1 LLARD
6 LHEGDVLDGKYR
18 IVAPIG
24 RGGMGAVYS
33 AVRLSLGDT
42 VAVKLLLPSH
52 DQEMNRARFLREA
65 KAAARIRHPSV
76 VQVFDYSNP
85 EAGPPY
91 IVMELLEGPTLG
103 ELIQR
108 TGPLPVDRAL
118 GILGDIC
125 AAVEAGHRRGVVHRD
140 LKPTNVILARTDDG
154 GELLKVLDFG
164 IASVAGLPDATTLTG
179 PGTLL
184 GTCFY
189 MAPEQAKGG
198 VAGPESDVFS
208 LGILLYE
215 MVTGK
220 RPFEAATVLA
230 TMFQVANGEYKPV
243 HDLVPTVPPA
253 VVAAIT
259 SALSVDI
266 AGRPASPEALA
277 RLAGAP
283 MRAMRGKLDTLPDA
297 GDSPSRVEAISEIR
311 PSWSDA
317 TMPVDAGPPDLERHF
332 VGRTQEL
339 ARIEEQL
346 RAARAGSGKLTI
358 VLGEPGAGKTRLVQA
373 FATRAAAAGNGTK
386 WVRFSDYEGSRLPP
400 FDAVTRALDQ
410 TPPATAERVSDS
422 ERGGDKWKTIAAITE
437 SVMASARNTP
447 LVLFFDDLQWARA
460 VELDL
465 VAHLQRSVDSR
476 LVFLIATAHTPEP
489 GSDLARWMGQLA
501 QRRVDAIVP
510 VGPLSS
516 ENVREWLHLA
526 FGTFR
531 IRPRDRRRIE
541 RATGNNPHHLLEL
554 MRHLLTSGAIRRDDA
569 HGGADWTCA
578 DLEDV
583 TLPESTRAV
592 VHAKLADLDD
602 DLRDTL
608 EIASAIGQELRFATL
623 LAASALREDV
633 LEARVE
639 RAIDLRLLTEEGV
652 TGGDD
657 LRFASETIRR
667 VLYDEMTT
675 RRRKRAHQR
684 VAAAL
689 HERYAKDLRRIA
701 RVLCY
706 HHLAVGDHAE
716 ALAWGLA
723 AAEDDLALYAND
735 AAETSVQRAR
745 DAAAHLEEAGEG
757 PAVRD
762 AARLD
767 ALTGTLYVRLG
778 RFADA
783 SEVLARAIA
792 RSEGDA
798 ALRIGALLDLAHC
811 HLGRGD
817 MDRALAAAGEAADRA
832 AKEGD
837 TTRTLAARVL
847 TSACLS
853 RLGRLNEAEG
863 VVRSAIESAGAD
875 VALGTKAQALREL
888 SVIATKRGAF
898 ALGEARARESLEL
911 ARMARD
917 PMAQHQ
923 AVSALAAAYDE
934 SGDAASALP
943 FHLEALELAR
953 ALSLRRREAIDL
965 ANTGEAH
972 MTLDHVALAEQHFR
986 EALAIF
992 REIGDRACEGD
1003 CRVNIGR
1010 ALLAR
1015 GARGAAVAMLERGRK
1030 LCESTGRGEYAGIA
1044 LCHLGEAHRTDG
1056 DLARA
1061 ASALGEAHQLF
1072 VQQASHNV
1080 WRASLGLARVALARG
1095 DAKAASAHAREA
1107 AEVLEGQRG
1116 AAAPGS
1122 STATIDRSLVDIAD
1136 VMAKITTLGRAP
1148 G

>member
-18 IVAPIG
+18 IVAAIG

-33 AVRLSLGDT
+33 AVRLALGDT

-76 VQVFDYSNP
+76 VQVFDYGNP
-85 EAGPPY
+85 EGGPPY

-103 ELIQR
+103 ELIQH
-108 TGPLPVDRAL
+108 GPMAVDRAL
-118 GILGDIC
+118 GLLGDMC

-215 MVTGK
+215 MVTGR

-230 TMFQVANGEYKPV
+230 TMFQVANGEYTPV
-243 HDLVPTVPPA
+243 HELVPTVPPA

-259 SALSVDI
+259 SALSVDV
-266 AGRPASPEALA
+266 AGRPASPEAFA

-283 MRAMRGKLDTLPDA
+283 LRALRGRLETIPDV
-297 GDSPSRVEAISEIR
+297 GDSPTGVEAVSEVR

-317 TMPVDAGPPDLERHF
+317 TMLDEGPPDLERHF
-332 VGRTQEL
+332 VGRTQEM
-339 ARIEEQL
+339 ARIDEQL
-346 RAARAGSGKLTI
+346 RAARAGSGKVTI
-358 VLGEPGAGKTRLVQA
+358 VLGEPGAGKTRLVHA
-373 FATRAAAAGNGTK
+373 FATRAAAAGSTAR

-400 FDAVTRALDQ
+400 FDAVMRALDQ
-410 TPPATAERVSDS
+410 ATPATTERASDS
-422 ERGGDKWKTIAAITE
+422 ERANDKWKTIAAITE
-437 SVMASARNTP
+437 AVVASARDAP
-447 LVLFFDDLQWARA
+447 LLLCFDDLQWARA

-476 LVFLIATAHTPEP
+476 RVFLVATAHTPEP
-489 GSDLARWMGQLA
+489 GSDLARWLGQLA
-501 QRRVDAIVP
+501 QRRADAIVP

-516 ENVREWLHLA
+516 ESVREWLHSA

-554 MRHLLTSGAIRRDDA
+554 VRHLLTTGAITRDDA

-578 DLEDV
+578 DLEEV

-592 VHAKLADLDD
+592 VHAKLADL
-602 DLRDTL
+602 
-608 EIASAIGQELRFATL
+608 EIASVIGHELRFATL

-633 LEARVE
+633 LDARVE

-667 VLYDEMTT
+667 VLYDDMTT

-684 VAAAL
+684 VVAAL

-706 HHLAVGDHAE
+706 HHLAVGEHAE

-735 AAETSVQRAR
+735 AAETSLQRAR
-745 DAAAHLEEAGEG
+745 EAAARLDEAGEG
-757 PAVRD
+757 PAPRD

-767 ALTGTLYVRLG
+767 ALTGSLYVRLG
-778 RFADA
+778 RFAEAGDL
-783 SEVLARAIA
+783 LARAIA
-792 RSEGDA
+792 RPEGDA

-811 HLGRGD
+811 HLGRGE
-817 MDRALAAAGEAADRA
+817 MDRALAAAGDAAEQA

-837 TTRTLAARVL
+837 ATRTLAARAVAG
-847 TSACLS
+847 SCLA
-853 RLGRLNEAEG
+853 RLGKLNEAES
-863 VVRSAIESAGAD
+863 VLRSAIESAGAN

-917 PMAQHQ
+917 PMAQHA

-934 SGDAASALP
+934 GGDSASALP

-953 ALSLRRREAIDL
+953 ALSLRRREGIDL
-965 ANTGEAH
+965 ANAGEAH

-1015 GARGAAVAMLERGRK
+1015 GARGPAVAMLERGRN
-1030 LCESTGRGEYAGIA
+1030 LCESTGRVEYAGIA
-1044 LCHLGEAHRTDG
+1044 LYHLGEAHRAEG
-1056 DLARA
+1056 DLPRA
-1061 ASALGEAHQLF
+1061 ATALGDAHRLF

-1080 WRASLGLARVALARG
+1080 WRASLGLARVALALG
-1095 DAKAASAHAREA
+1095 DARAASAHARAA
-1107 AEVLEGQRG
+1107 AEMLEGQRG

-1122 STATIDRSLVDIAD
+1122 STATIDRSIVEIAD
-1136 VMAKITTLGRAP
+1136 VMARITTLERGP

>member
-1 LLARD
+1 MLARD

-42 VAVKLLLPSH
+42 VAVKLLLPTH
-52 DQEMNRARFLREA
+52 DQEVNRARFLREA

-76 VQVFDYSNP
+76 VQVFDYGNP
-85 EAGPPY
+85 EGAPPY
-91 IVMELLEGPTLG
+91 IVMELLEGPTLA
-103 ELIQR
+103 ELIQQ
-108 TGPLPVDRAL
+108 TGPLPADRAL
-118 GILGDIC
+118 GILADMC

-140 LKPTNVILARTDDG
+140 LKPNNVILARTDDG

-164 IASVAGLPDATTLTG
+164 IASVAGLSDATTLTG

-189 MAPEQAKGG
+189 MAPEQVMGG
-198 VAGPESDVFS
+198 VAGPESDVFA

-220 RPFEAATVLA
+220 RPFEAPTVLG
-230 TMFQVANGEYKPV
+230 TMFRVANGEYTPV
-243 HDLVPTVPPA
+243 RDLAPTVPAPM
-253 VVAAIT
+253 VSAIT

-283 MRAMRGKLDTLPDA
+283 VRAMRARMETIPDGGGEA
-297 GDSPSRVEAISEIR
+297 PTGVEAVSEIR

-317 TMPVDAGPPDLERHF
+317 TMLDQGPPDLERHF

-373 FATRAAAAGNGTK
+373 FATRMANAGGRVS

-400 FDAVTRALDQ
+400 FDAMMRALD
-410 TPPATAERVSDS
+410 PVAPLAAERASDS
-422 ERGGDKWKTIAAITE
+422 ERGADKWKTIAAIGE
-437 SVMASARNTP
+437 AVMASAKDAP
-447 LVLFFDDLQWARA
+447 LVLCLDDLQWAQA

-476 LVFLIATAHTPEP
+476 RVFLVATAHTPEP

-510 VGPLSS
+510 VGQLTS
-516 ENVREWLHLA
+516 ENVREWLHSA

-554 MRHLLTSGAIRRDDA
+554 VRHLLTTGAIHRDDA
-569 HGGADWTCA
+569 HGGADWTCT
-578 DLEDV
+578 DLEEV

-608 EIASAIGQELRFATL
+608 EIASVIGHELRVATL

-633 LEARVE
+633 LEGRIE

-684 VAAAL
+684 VVAAL

-706 HHLAVGDHAE
+706 HHLAVGDHTE

-735 AAETSVQRAR
+735 AAETSLQRAR
-745 DAAAHLEEAGEG
+745 EAAAQMDEAGEG
-757 PAVRD
+757 PAAPD

-778 RFADA
+778 RFAEA
-783 SEVLARAIA
+783 SDVLARAIA
-792 RSEGDA
+792 RPEGDA
-798 ALRIGALLDLAHC
+798 SLRIGALLDLAHC
-811 HLGRGD
+811 HLGRGE
-817 MDRALAAAGEAADRA
+817 MDRALAVAGETADRA

-837 TTRTLAARVL
+837 ATRTLAARTL
-847 TSACLS
+847 AGSCLA
-853 RLGRLNEAEG
+853 RLGRMNDAEA
-863 VVRSAIESAGAD
+863 VLRTAIETAGTD
-875 VALGTKAQALREL
+875 VALGTRAQALREL
-888 SVIATKRGAF
+888 SFIATKRGAF
-898 ALGEARARESLEL
+898 ALGESRARESLEL

-917 PMAQHQ
+917 PMAQHA

-934 SGDAASALP
+934 GGDSASALP
-943 FHLEALELAR
+943 FHQEALELAR

-972 MTLDHVALAEQHFR
+972 MSLGHVALGEQHFR

-1010 ALLAR
+1010 ALLSR

-1030 LCESTGRGEYAGIA
+1030 LCESTGRVEYAGLA
-1044 LCHLGEAHRTDG
+1044 LYHLGEAHRADG
-1056 DLARA
+1056 DLPRA
-1061 ASALGEAHQLF
+1061 AAALGEAHRLF

-1095 DAKAASAHAREA
+1095 ETKAASEHAREA
-1107 AEVLEGQRG
+1107 GEMLEGQRG

-1122 STATIDRSLVDIAD
+1122 STATFDRSLAEIAD
-1136 VMAKITTLGRAP
+1136 VMARLTTPGRGP